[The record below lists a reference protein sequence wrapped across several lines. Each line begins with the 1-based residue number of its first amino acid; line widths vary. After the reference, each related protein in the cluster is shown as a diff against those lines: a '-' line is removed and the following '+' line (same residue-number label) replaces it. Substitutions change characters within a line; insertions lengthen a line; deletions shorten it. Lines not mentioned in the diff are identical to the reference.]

1 MELLIGLVC
10 RLGFVPIFHFP
21 VPRDRFPLPVPRV
34 SNTIVDVLQFLTVIS
49 ICYFFY
55 RIKYS
60 LD

>member
-1 MELLIGLVC
+1 MELLIGLVF

-34 SNTIVDVLQFLTVIS
+34 SNIYRWFYNSSPLYLSVI
-49 ICYFFY
+49 FY